1 MQIEELVR
9 NIEQRL
15 SELNAERAELE
26 AFQALDRTA
35 RGIEYALLDRELSGA
50 RRELS
55 AVRLAAQH
63 TVDST

>member
-1 MQIEELVR
+1 
-9 NIEQRL
+9 L